1 MAQPIADRVDEM
13 VTGVRA
19 DVAVKIFGDDL
30 EVLIQKG
37 AEVARV
43 ASAIRGTGDIKVDRI
58 SGQQNIN
65 MIVDRQAIARHGLN
79 VSDVHDVI
87 EAAVAGK
94 AATEIYEGERRF
106 QAVVRLPEQY
116 RNSVSD
122 LHGILLSAPDGE
134 QIPLGR
140 LARIELREGYSQ
152 VKREMS
158 KRRIN
163 VAVNVRDRDLEAVS
177 SPSCRKKS
185 NTR

>member
-1 MAQPIADRVDEM
+1 MTAQPISDRVDEM

-43 ASAIRGTGDIKVDRI
+43 ASTIRGTGDIKVDRI
-58 SGQQNIN
+58 SGQQNINMGQQNIN

-87 EAAVAGK
+87 EAA
-94 AATEIYEGERRF
+94 TEIYEGERRF
-106 QAVVRLPEQY
+106 QPVVRLPEQY

-140 LARIELREGYSQ
+140 LARIELREGYSH
-152 VKREMS
+152 KSNARWPS
-158 KRRIN
+158 
-163 VAVNVRDRDLEAVS
+163 AGS
-177 SPSCRKKS
+177 TSPSTCA
-185 NTR
+185 TAI

>member
-1 MAQPIADRVDEM
+1 MAQPISDRVDEM

-87 EAAVAGK
+87 EAA
-94 AATEIYEGERRF
+94 TEIYEGERRF

-152 VKREMS
+152 VKREMA

-163 VAVNVRDRDLEAVS
+163 AAVNVRDRDLEAVS
-177 SPSCRKKS
+177 SPSCRKKP